1 MHGKAPE
8 FQVSCD
14 DGGLDQ
20 GVNSGEEEVT
30 NLACILKLVPTG
42 LGVKLRVGEREEQS
56 KMALRV
62 FVEAGSYVIC

>member
-8 FQVSCD
+8 FQVSYD

-20 GVNSGEEEVT
+20 GVHSGEEEVT

-56 KMALRV
+56 KMAPRV
-62 FVEAGSYVIC
+62 FVEAGGYVIC